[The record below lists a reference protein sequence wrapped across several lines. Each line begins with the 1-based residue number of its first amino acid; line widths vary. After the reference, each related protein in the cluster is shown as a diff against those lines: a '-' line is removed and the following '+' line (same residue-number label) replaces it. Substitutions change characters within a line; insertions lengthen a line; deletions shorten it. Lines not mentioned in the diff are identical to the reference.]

1 MQPSR
6 SISSTK
12 LHSVKNKPIH
22 VMTIMR
28 GLKVINRT
36 LVMLKSMLYYE
47 GRLQKSRI
55 KCNLNTTLLLQ
66 CQEDLQSTSNRIDLH
81 FLVDDEA
88 GGAIQRLISHWRL
101 DNVNV
106 RTYRMDKYLEQ
117 FRHVPNRHVA
127 GVTPLLKLVTPTILP
142 VGVEKVIFIDTDTL
156 FHANVKQLWTY
167 FDQFDDEQCPGIN
180 TGVMLLHLKKLRGY
194 AWDSMWRQVIEQET
208 SGGRFLRVGEQVTL
222 LSGIPLVEFFKSTV
236 GVSTNTQRYF
246 SEHGMGAEG

>member
-1 MQPSR
+1 MELSKRPPCWNSSIQCIYVHNKKGYVIICGTVTTLIILWFVTSSSMQPSR

-142 VGVEKVIFIDTDTL
+142 VGVEKVSL
-156 FHANVKQLWTY
+156 
-167 FDQFDDEQCPGIN
+167 
-180 TGVMLLHLKKLRGY
+180 
-194 AWDSMWRQVIEQET
+194 T
-208 SGGRFLRVGEQVTL
+208 S
-222 LSGIPLVEFFKSTV
+222 
-236 GVSTNTQRYF
+236 
-246 SEHGMGAEG
+246 